1 MSTGTENTIKGK
13 LNEVAGKAKQSF
25 GEATHNQKIANEGA
39 AQQVKGHAE
48 QAWGSV
54 KAAASETASEQRAR
68 HQNDGD
74 HTAHDVRQSI
84 TSTAQ
89 NVKEQIQQSIS
100 NYRADH
106 KK

>member
-1 MSTGTENTIKGK
+1 MSTATESTIKGK

-25 GEATHNQKIANEGA
+25 GEATNNQKIANEGA
-39 AQQVKGHAE
+39 AQQVKGHVE

-54 KAAASETASEQRAR
+54 QSAATETSSDQRAR

-74 HTAHDVRQSI
+74 HKAHDVRESI

-89 NVKEQIQQSIS
+89 NVKEQIQQTIS

-106 KK
+106 QK